1 MLIQLDKSNDFF
13 MAKVKAAVTLREG
26 TMSQMTI
33 WGHSFLGIVISSGIL
48 VARLGIAE
56 SVIVLVSFVN
66 NAAKIIPQV
75 SDIAYTCWR

>member
-48 VARLGIAE
+48 VLRFGITE
-56 SVIVLVSFVN
+56 SVIVLVSFAN
-66 NAAKIIPQV
+66 SAAQIIP
-75 SDIAYTCWR
+75 